1 MDIQRRC
8 VDSDTQVVVPARP
21 GDTVCCGNCGAHVGT
36 HARPDDGNEIPF
48 LAAHTMSDEDL
59 TAAAGPANANTAG
72 AAAAVRKTTYTASL
86 RGGGGRL
93 ADIPGEFATEG
104 EAIEG
109 ARKVAAEQHPHAW
122 VVDLYAKTTINDTL
136 IGYPCVGWAWTNLPT
151 QATEATNDGPDSQ
164 GDADEASYAEY
175 AKDDGGGW

>member
-1 MDIQRRC
+1 MTT
-8 VDSDTQVVVPARP
+8 VDTRISTRHDDAATQRP
-21 GDTVCCGNCGAHVGT
+21 GDAVSCGSCDSQVGSYVG
-36 HARPDDGNEIPF
+36 PGDENEIPF
-48 LAAHTMSDEDL
+48 VAAHGMGGED
-59 TAAAGPANANTAG
+59 AAAE
-72 AAAAVRKTTYTASL
+72 AAIRKTAYTASL

-122 VVDLYAKTTINDTL
+122 VIDLYAKTTINDTL
-136 IGYPCVGWAWTNLPT
+136 IGYPCVGWAWTNPPT

-175 AKDDGGGW
+175 AKDDGDGW